1 MEQTI
6 LIFCIFGAVA
16 AAAYWV
22 LSMVMD
28 SSDDK
33 LRERL
38 VSEARLHQQQHAN
51 DENDGQTAL
60 WTRIGQVAAQ
70 PFMPTDRERVSALRR
85 SLTMAG
91 IYSSAAFHLVIGAKV
106 ICLGLGLASGYVI
119 GSMFDQTMLGVSLGG
134 LLGYLVPQAWL
145 KIQINKH
152 QKELNYG
159 LPDAL
164 DLMVICIEAG
174 LTIDSA
180 MQRVGQELALA
191 HPRLAR
197 EMEITHMETRVGVAR
212 ADALRNMATRTGNSG
227 VQSLMAM
234 LIQAERF
241 GTSIAQALRV
251 HADSLR
257 TNRQQAAEELAGKA
271 SVKLSF
277 PLVLFI
283 FPATFI
289 VLAGPTLIELLNSP
303 IFTD

>member
-6 LIFCIFGAVA
+6 LIICIFGAVA

-22 LSMVMD
+22 LSMLTD
-28 SSDDK
+28 GGDEK

-38 VSEARLHQQQHAN
+38 TSEARMEVITAN
-51 DENDGQTAL
+51 EEDAARVPL
-60 WTRIGQVAAQ
+60 LTRIGQAAAQ

-85 SLTMAG
+85 SLAMAG
-91 IYSSAAFHLVIGAKV
+91 IYSPAAFRLVIGAKV
-106 ICLGLGLASGYVI
+106 ICLGVGLMGGYFI
-119 GSMFDQTMLGVSLGG
+119 GSMFNQVMLGISLGG
-134 LLGYLVPQAWL
+134 LLGYLLPIMWL
-145 KIQINKH
+145 KIQIAKH

-164 DLMVICIEAG
+164 DLMVVCIEAG

-180 MQRVGQELALA
+180 MQRVGQELMLA
-191 HPRLAR
+191 HPRLSR
-197 EMEITHMETRVGVAR
+197 EMEITHMETRVGLAR
-212 ADALRNMATRTGNSG
+212 ADALRNMATRTGNAS
-227 VQSLMAM
+227 VQSLIAM

-241 GTSIAQALRV
+241 GTSIAKALRV
-251 HADSLR
+251 HADSMR
-257 TNRQQAAEELAGKA
+257 VSRQQAAEELAGKA

-303 IFTD
+303 MFKD